1 MIRKYITSLLLIGFA
16 ALGIYHYYLHYQSNP
31 WTRDG
36 QVRAHIIQVT
46 PQVTGQVVAFE
57 VADNQE
63 VSAGDVLFRI
73 DNRKYIADFKS
84 AQASV
89 KQAQAALNKALN
101 EQHRAKA
108 LEKRVQ
114 GSVSTLT
121 LNNYQSAVE
130 SAQAN
135 LDATM
140 AKKDQAQ
147 LALQYTVVTAPVD
160 GFVTNLNYRVG
171 SQVVANAPVV
181 ALIDKHSFWIEG
193 FFKETDVKNVRLDQP
208 AKVTLMTDDSEILN
222 GTVESIG
229 YGISKSDGSTGNS
242 LLPNVNPNFQWIRL
256 AQRLPVKIKL
266 DEKHAETILRVGMT
280 ASVQIIA
287 E

>member
-73 DNRKYIADFKS
+73 DDRKYIADFKS